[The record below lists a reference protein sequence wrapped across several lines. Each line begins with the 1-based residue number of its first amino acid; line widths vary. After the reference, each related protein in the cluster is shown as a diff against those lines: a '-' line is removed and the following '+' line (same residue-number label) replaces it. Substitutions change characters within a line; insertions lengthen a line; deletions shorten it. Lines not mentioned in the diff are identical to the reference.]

1 MLKTVLICIV
11 QDEAVRGRDDGATGL
26 CALFDVITQLGD
38 RAEP

>member
-11 QDEAVRGRDDGATGL
+11 QDEAVADAMSGLRGL
-26 CALFDVITQLGD
+26 LDVIAQLGD